1 MTKRLLLAAAL
12 LLPVL
17 TRAEIGNGTI
27 EIQGSSAAGFSRDTS
42 KVSGEDSVTT
52 TSFGFNVGGLYYLT
66 RNVGVGAEV
75 QVTRATTDIGAGD
88 VTLTQ
93 LAFVPKLGVDFPITQ
108 SASVF
113 GEALLGIEHIKGE
126 SGGSSGSTSAFV
138 WGIGGGVKLFPMAAL
153 SVDLGL
159 RLRSARTNDTPKE
172 TDTSLSLMVGLSGY
186 FGTH

>member
-1 MTKRLLLAAAL
+1 MTKKLLLAAAL

-17 TRAEIGNGTI
+17 AHAEIGQGTI
-27 EIQGSSAAGFSRDTS
+27 ELQGSSTAGFSRDTV
-42 KVSGEDSVTT
+42 KVSGEPNVTT

-66 RNVGVGAEV
+66 HLVGVGAEI
-75 QVTRATTDIGAGD
+75 QVARATTDVGAGD
-88 VTLTQ
+88 VTLTH
-93 LAFVPKLGVDFPITQ
+93 LAFVPKLGIDFPLTQ

-113 GEALLGIEHIKGE
+113 GEALAGIEHVKGE
-126 SGGSSGSTSAFV
+126 SGTSSGSTSAFV

-172 TDTSLSLMVGLSGY
+172 TDTSLSFMVGLSGY

>member
-1 MTKRLLLAAAL
+1 MTKKLLLAAAL
-12 LLPVL
+12 LLPL
-17 TRAEIGNGTI
+17 LARAEIGAGTI
-27 EIQGSSAAGFSRDTS
+27 ELQGSSTAGFSRDTA

-66 RNVGVGAEV
+66 HLVGVGAEV
-75 QVTRATTDIGAGD
+75 QVSRATTDVGAGD
-88 VTLTQ
+88 FTVTH
-93 LAFVPKLGVDFPITQ
+93 LALVPKLGIDFPITQ

-113 GEALLGIEHIKGE
+113 GEALLGIEHVKGE
-126 SGGSSGSTSAFV
+126 SSGSSGTTNAFV

-159 RLRSARTNDTPKE
+159 RLRSARTNDSPKE
-172 TDTSLSLMVGLSGY
+172 TDTSLSFMVGLSGY